1 MLFLSVFDVDNVIE
15 NRIVSPSQAALAK
28 EVAAYLTD
36 NMYEKIT
43 LEHLANKFHVS
54 ASAIKSSFK
63 AVFGVSCYSYIKTQK
78 MESAAYMLEYTDK
91 TVLDIANE
99 HGYDNSSKFA
109 ASFRSVKGIAPAE
122 YRVQNSKL

>member
-1 MLFLSVFDVDNVIE
+1 MSVFDVDNVID
-15 NRIVSPSQAALAK
+15 NRIVSPSQVALAK
-28 EVAAYLTD
+28 EVAAYLTA

-63 AVFGVSCYSYIKTQK
+63 AVYGVSYYSYIKTQK

-91 TVLDIANE
+91 TVIDIANE

-109 ASFRSVKGIAPAE
+109 VAFRSVKGIAPAE